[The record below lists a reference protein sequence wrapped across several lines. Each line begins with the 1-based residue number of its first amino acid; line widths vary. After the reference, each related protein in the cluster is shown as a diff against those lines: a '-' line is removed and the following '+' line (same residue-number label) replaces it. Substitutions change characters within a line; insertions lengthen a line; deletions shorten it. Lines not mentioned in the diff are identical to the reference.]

1 MSSLPTHT
9 ATDVV
14 INPPVVN
21 PPVNTTTPSPNTT
34 PSTPETVEP
43 LGLIIGAILGVIILL
58 MIIFVITLIIV
69 IIVIKRTKKTLIVT
83 EHKGNSEITTN
94 SNEAYGFKPST
105 FSMTQNTLYGPGTT
119 EEGVYEEPDQVQHDY
134 EELDSFAVTSVSV

>member
-21 PPVNTTTPSPNTT
+21 PPVNTTTPSPNT
-34 PSTPETVEP
+34 PSSIPETVE
-43 LGLIIGAILGVIILL
+43 LGVIILL

-83 EHKGNSEITTN
+83 EHNGNSEITTN

>member
-1 MSSLPTHT
+1 MPT
-9 ATDVV
+9 A
-14 INPPVVN
+14 P
-21 PPVNTTTPSPNTT
+21 PNTPPT
-34 PSTPETVEP
+34 TAGTGDNS
-43 LGLIIGAILGVIILL
+43 GLLIGAILGVIILL
-58 MIIFVITLIIV
+58 MIVIVITLIIV

-83 EHKGNSEITTN
+83 EHKGNSEITAN

-134 EELDSFAVTSVSV
+134 EELNSFAVTSVSV

>member
-1 MSSLPTHT
+1 
-9 ATDVV
+9 
-14 INPPVVN
+14 
-21 PPVNTTTPSPNTT
+21 
-34 PSTPETVEP
+34 
-43 LGLIIGAILGVIILL
+43 

-83 EHKGNSEITTN
+83 EHKGNSEITVN

-119 EEGVYEEPDQVQHDY
+119 EKGVYEEPDQVQHDY
-134 EELDSFAVTSVSV
+134 EELNSFAVTSVSV